1 MKNISTNPQ
10 RLSIFMQYLS
20 TLSESNGAK
29 IPSLIELSQIL
40 GVSVASLREQ
50 MEVARI
56 MGLIEV
62 KPRTGIQKVPYSFSK
77 SVLINLT
84 YALINDPSSFDA
96 YSDLRKHIESAYWKE
111 AVSLLST
118 EDVDGLFTIINV
130 AFNKLHAKP
139 PQIPH
144 EEHKRFHLSMY
155 KKLNNIFVTGI
166 LEAYWQAYE
175 DVGLDVY
182 TDLQYLEQVWLY
194 HQKTVESIAKG
205 ELDSGYK
212 SFAEHMEM
220 ISKRSTK
227 PRISRF
233 E

>member
-1 MKNISTNPQ
+1 MKNISNTSQ
-10 RLSIFMQYLS
+10 RLSVFMQYLS
-20 TLSESNGAK
+20 KLPESKEAK

-62 KPRTGIQKVPYSFSK
+62 KPRTGIQKIPYSFSK
-77 SVLINLT
+77 TVLINLT
-84 YALINDPSSFDA
+84 YALVNDPSSFDS

-111 AVSLLST
+111 AVSLLNSD
-118 EDVDGLFTIINV
+118 DVDALFSIINV
-130 AFNKLHAKP
+130 AINKLRGKP

-155 KKLNNIFVTGI
+155 KKLNNIFVIGI

-182 TDLQYLEQVWLY
+182 TDIQYLEQVWSY
-194 HQKTVESIAKG
+194 HQKTVEAIARG
-205 ELDSGYK
+205 ELDTGYK

-220 ISKRSTK
+220 ISKRSNK
-227 PRISRF
+227 PRVSRF